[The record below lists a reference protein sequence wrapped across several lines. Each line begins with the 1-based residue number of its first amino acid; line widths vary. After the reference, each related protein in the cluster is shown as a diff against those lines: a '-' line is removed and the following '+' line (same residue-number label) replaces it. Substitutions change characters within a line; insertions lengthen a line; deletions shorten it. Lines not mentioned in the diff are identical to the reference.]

1 VGLSVGGCVLV
12 PVIRCIAVE
21 GYRSLRSVYVPLRD
35 LTVVTGGN
43 GSGKSS
49 LYRVLSLLAAAARG
63 EVIPALA
70 REGGL
75 ESTLWAGPEHISSS
89 MRRGERPVQGT
100 VRRGRVALRIGLGAD
115 EFSYALDLGLP
126 VPSDSLFRKDPEI
139 KSEAIWSGPRLRP
152 ATLLSERRGPTVRHR
167 RPDGSWSVVPARLAP
182 FDSMLTEVADP
193 RTAPEVLEVREMVRS
208 WRFYDQI
215 RTDAGS
221 PARARSIGTRTPAV
235 APDGR
240 DLAAALAT
248 IDEIGDAERLAAAID
263 EAFPGTTVS
272 VTAND
277 GVLDL
282 LLRQP
287 GLLRPL
293 SAAEL
298 SDGTLR
304 YLVWTAALLSPRPP
318 AFLVVNEPENSL
330 HPDLLPA
337 LARLAVAAARRAPVL
352 LVTHS
357 GPLLAALRSAAE
369 DAGADLGVVGLV
381 KEMGETRVAGQGPF
395 AASAWAWPKR

>member
-1 VGLSVGGCVLV
+1 M
-12 PVIRCIAVE
+12 IRCIAVE
-21 GYRSLRSVYVPLRD
+21 GYRSLRSVYLPLRD

-49 LYRVLSLLAAAARG
+49 LYRVLSLLVATARG

-75 ESTLWAGPEHISSS
+75 ESTLWAGPEQISGS
-89 MRRGERPVQGT
+89 MRRGEHPVQGT
-100 VRRGRVALRIGLGAD
+100 RRRGPVALRIGLGAD

-126 VPSDSLFRKDPEI
+126 RPSDSIFHKDPEI

-167 RPDGSWSVVPARLAP
+167 RRDGSWDVVPAQLAP
-182 FDSMLTEVADP
+182 FDSLLTEVADP
-193 RTAPEVLEVREMVRS
+193 RAAPEVLQVREMLRS

-221 PARARSIGTRTPAV
+221 PARARSVGTRTPAL

-248 IDEIGDAERLAAAID
+248 IDEIGEAERLAAAID
-263 EAFPGTTVS
+263 EAFPGSTVT
-272 VTAND
+272 VVD
-277 GVLDL
+277 HDCVFDL

-293 SAAEL
+293 SAAEV

-318 AFLVVNEPENSL
+318 AFLVLNEPENSL

-337 LARLAVAAARRAPVL
+337 LARLAVAAAGRAPVL

-357 GPLLAALRSAAE
+357 APLLAALRIAA
-369 DAGADLGVVGLV
+369 DDTGTDLGVAGLV
-381 KEMGETRVAGQGPF
+381 KELGETRVDGQGPF
-395 AASAWAWPKR
+395 EVSAWAWPKR

>member
-1 VGLSVGGCVLV
+1 M
-12 PVIRCIAVE
+12 IRCIAVE
-21 GYRSLRSVYVPLRD
+21 GYRSLRSVYVPVGE

-49 LYRVLSLLAAAARG
+49 LYRVLSLLAATARA

-75 ESTLWAGPEHISSS
+75 ESTVWAGPEQLSAR
-89 MRRGERPVQGT
+89 MRRGEQPVQGT
-100 VRRGRVALRIGLGAD
+100 VRRGPVALRIGLGTD
-115 EFSYALDLGLP
+115 ELSYALDLGLP
-126 VPSDSLFRKDPEI
+126 IPSDSIFHKDPEI
-139 KSEAIWSGPRLRP
+139 KSEAIWSGLRLRP
-152 ATLLSERRGPTVRHR
+152 AALLSERRGAMVRR
-167 RPDGSWSVVPARLAP
+167 RGTDGSWDVVSARLP
-182 FDSMLTEVADP
+182 SFDSMLTELGDP
-193 RTAPEVLEVREMVRS
+193 AATPEVLAVREMLRS

-221 PARARSIGTRTPAV
+221 PARTRAVGTRTPAL

-240 DLAAALAT
+240 DLAAAIAT
-248 IDEIGDAERLAAAID
+248 IDEIGDGDRLSTAID
-263 EAFPGTTVS
+263 EAFPGTTVE
-272 VTAND
+272 VTDQN
-277 GVLDL
+277 GVFDL

-293 SAAEL
+293 SASEV

-318 AFLVVNEPENSL
+318 AFLVLNEPENSL
-330 HPDLLPA
+330 HPSLLPA
-337 LARLAVAAARRAPVL
+337 LARLAVGAAARAPVM

-357 GPLLAALRSAAE
+357 GPLLDALRTAAGE
-369 DAGADLGVVGLV
+369 AGTDLGVVGLV
-381 KEMGETRVAGQGPF
+381 KELGETRVDGQGPF
-395 AASAWAWPKR
+395 EGAAWVWPKR

>member
-1 VGLSVGGCVLV
+1 M
-12 PVIRCIAVE
+12 IRCIAVE
-21 GYRSLRSVYVPLRD
+21 GYRSLRSVYVPLRE

-49 LYRVLSLLAAAARG
+49 LYRVLSLLAATARG

-70 REGGL
+70 REGGI
-75 ESTLWAGPEHISSS
+75 ESTLWAGPERISAA
-89 MRRGERPVQGT
+89 MRRGDQPVQGT
-100 VRRGRVALRIGLGAD
+100 VRRGRVALRIGLGSD

-126 VPSDSLFRKDPEI
+126 IPTDSIFRKDPEI
-139 KSEAIWSGPRLRP
+139 KAEAIWSGPRLRP
-152 ATLLSERRGPTVRHR
+152 ATLLTERIGAAVRRRGPRS
-167 RPDGSWSVVPARLAP
+167 SWEVVPARLAP
-182 FDSMLTEVADP
+182 FECMLTEVGDP
-193 RTAPEVLEVREMVRS
+193 AAAPEVIHVREMLRS

-221 PARARSIGTRTPAV
+221 PARARSVGTRTTAL

-240 DLAAALAT
+240 DLAAAIAT
-248 IDEIGDAERLAAAID
+248 IDEIGDSDGLAAAID
-263 EAFPGTTVS
+263 EAFPDTRLS
-272 VTAND
+272 VIDD
-277 GVLDL
+277 GGVFDL

-293 SAAEL
+293 SAAEV

-304 YLVWTAALLSPRPP
+304 FLAWTAALLSPRPP
-318 AFLVVNEPENSL
+318 AFLVLNEPENSL

-337 LARLAVAAARRAPVL
+337 LARLAVGAAGRAPVM

-357 GPLLAALRSAAE
+357 APLLDALGAAADGTE
-369 DAGADLGVVGLV
+369 TDLGVIRLV
-381 KEMGETRVAGQGPF
+381 KELGETQVDGQGPF
-395 AASAWAWPKR
+395 EGAGWAWPKR

>member
-1 VGLSVGGCVLV
+1 M
-12 PVIRCIAVE
+12 IRCIAVE
-21 GYRSLRSVYVPLRD
+21 GYRSLRSVYVPLAE
-35 LTVVTGGN
+35 LTIVTGGN

-49 LYRVLSLLAAAARG
+49 LYRVLSLLAATARG

-75 ESTLWAGPEHISSS
+75 ESTLWAGPEHVSGS
-89 MRRGERPVQGT
+89 MRRGDQPVQGT
-100 VRRGRVALRIGLGAD
+100 VRRGRVALRIGLGTD

-126 VPSDSLFRKDPEI
+126 IPTDSIFSKDPEI
-139 KSEAIWSGPRLRP
+139 KAEAIWSGPRLRP
-152 ATLLSERRGPTVRHR
+152 AALLTERRGAAVRR
-167 RPDGSWSVVPARLAP
+167 RGAGSSWDVVPAQLAP
-182 FDSMLTEVADP
+182 FDSLLTEVADP
-193 RTAPEVLEVREMVRS
+193 GTAPEVIQVREMLRS

-221 PARARSIGTRTPAV
+221 PARAKGVGTRTTAL

-240 DLAAALAT
+240 DLAAAIAT
-248 IDEIGDAERLAAAID
+248 IGEIGDREALSAAID
-263 EAFPGTTVS
+263 EAFPGTTLS
-272 VTAND
+272 VVND
-277 GVLDL
+277 GGVFDL

-293 SAAEL
+293 SAAEV

-304 YLVWTAALLSPRPP
+304 YLAWTAALLSPRPP
-318 AFLVVNEPENSL
+318 AFLVLNEPENSL

-337 LARLAVAAARRAPVL
+337 LARLAVSAAGRAPVM

-357 GPLLAALRSAAE
+357 SPLLDALGSAAE
-369 DAGADLGVVGLV
+369 ALRRDLGVVRLV
-381 KEMGETRVAGQGPF
+381 KELGETQVDGQGPF
-395 AASAWAWPKR
+395 EGAAWAWPKR

>member
-1 VGLSVGGCVLV
+1 
-12 PVIRCIAVE
+12 VIRCIAVE
-21 GYRSLRSVYVPLRD
+21 GYRSLRSVYVPLRA
-35 LTVVTGGN
+35 LTVVTGDN

-49 LYRVLSLLAAAARG
+49 LYRVLSLLVATARG
-63 EVIPALA
+63 GVIPALA

-75 ESTLWAGPEHISSS
+75 ESTLWAGPEHISGS
-89 MRRGERPVQGT
+89 MRRGEHPVQGT
-100 VRRGRVALRIGLGAD
+100 VRRGRVALRIGLGTD
-115 EFSYALDLGLP
+115 EFSYAVDLGLP
-126 VPSDSLFRKDPEI
+126 IPSDSIFRKDPEI

-152 ATLLSERRGPTVRHR
+152 ATLLSERRGPTVRR
-167 RPDGSWSVVPARLAP
+167 RETDGSWAVLPARLAP
-182 FDSMLTEVADP
+182 FDSMLTEVADA
-193 RTAPEVLEVREMVRS
+193 RGAPEVLEMRETLRS

-221 PARARSIGTRTPAV
+221 PARARSVGTRTPAL

-248 IDEIGDAERLAAAID
+248 IDEIGDGERLAAAID

-272 VTAND
+272 VADRD
-277 GVLDL
+277 GVFDL

-293 SAAEL
+293 SAAEV

-304 YLVWTAALLSPRPP
+304 YLVWAAALLSPRPP
-318 AFLVVNEPENSL
+318 AFLVLNEPENSL

-337 LARLAVAAARRAPVL
+337 LARLTVAAAGRSPVL

-357 GPLLAALRSAAE
+357 GPLLAALRTAADE
-369 DAGADLGVVGLV
+369 AGTDLGAVALS
-381 KEMGETRVAGQGPF
+381 KELGETRVDGQGPF
-395 AASAWAWPKR
+395 EASAWAWPKR

>member
-1 VGLSVGGCVLV
+1 M
-12 PVIRCIAVE
+12 IRCIAVE
-21 GYRSLRSVYVPLRD
+21 GYRSLRSVYVPLRE

-49 LYRVLSLLAAAARG
+49 LYRVLSLLAATARG

-75 ESTLWAGPEHISSS
+75 ESTLWAGPERISGA
-89 MRRGERPVQGT
+89 MRRGEHSVQGT
-100 VRRGRVALRIGLGAD
+100 VRRGRVSLRIGLGTD
-115 EFSYALDLGLP
+115 EFGYALDLGLP
-126 VPSDSLFRKDPEI
+126 IPTDSIFRKDPEI
-139 KSEAIWSGPRLRP
+139 KAEAIWSGPRLRP
-152 ATLLSERRGPTVRHR
+152 ATLLTERRGAAVRR
-167 RPDGSWSVVPARLAP
+167 RGTGSSWDVVPVQLSP
-182 FDSMLTEVADP
+182 FDSMLTEVGDP
-193 RTAPEVLEVREMVRS
+193 AAAPEVIQVREMLRS

-221 PARARSIGTRTPAV
+221 PARAKSVGTRTTAL

-240 DLAAALAT
+240 DLAAAIAT
-248 IDEIGDAERLAAAID
+248 IDEIGDSAALAAAVD
-263 EAFPGTTVS
+263 EAFPGTS
-272 VTAND
+272 VTVVDDA
-277 GVLDL
+277 GVFDL

-293 SAAEL
+293 SAAEI

-304 YLVWTAALLSPRPP
+304 YLAWTAALLSPRPP
-318 AFLVVNEPENSL
+318 AFLVLNEPENSL

-337 LARLAVAAARRAPVL
+337 LARLAVAAAGRAPVM

-357 GPLLAALRSAAE
+357 APLLDALRAAA
-369 DAGADLGVVGLV
+369 DKAGTDLGVVRLV
-381 KEMGETRVAGQGPF
+381 KDLGETRLDGQDPF
-395 AASAWAWPKR
+395 EGAAWAWPKR